1 MPEGYTH
8 LRCAHRAARALGLE
22 QDLVQAAFD
31 TGANGPDIL
40 FCYQVWK
47 PAAKR
52 EHPLP
57 AFGGRMHEENTGAF
71 LRALIARADTP
82 ARRSYALG
90 FVCHYAA
97 DGVLHPYV
105 ERLTMP
111 GQLYSEPGGHGY
123 LEIALDSELHRQ
135 DTGDAA
141 VPVAHCCPL
150 PEPAVLDELVSLLGG
165 AIRAAYGEDFPAGA
179 LRDAFVHSTRV
190 RGLFVCRAAPKRW
203 LLAALEPL
211 FGKKGTITGHITPAR
226 LKPGLPEEWQH
237 PVSGETIRAG
247 VPALLEQAEQRCGLY
262 MAACRAHW
270 SGAMTAQ
277 ELAAVLGSRSYVT
290 GLEDARSTGEQSVK
304 KR

>member
-22 QDLVQAAFD
+22 EELIADAFD

-52 EHPLP
+52 DWPLP
-57 AFGGRMHEENTGAF
+57 AFGARMHEENTGAF
-71 LRALIARADTP
+71 LRALIARAGTP
-82 ARRSYALG
+82 AQRSYALG

-111 GQLYSEPGGHGY
+111 GQLYGMEGGHGY

-141 VPVAHCCPL
+141 VPVRHCCPL
-150 PEPAVLDELVSLLGG
+150 PSDGLLEELIPLLGG
-165 AIRAAYGEDFPAGA
+165 AIEEAYGERFPAEV
-179 LRDAFVHSTRV
+179 LRAAFVHSTKV
-190 RGLFVCRAAPKRW
+190 RGLFTCRFAPKRW
-203 LLAALEPL
+203 LLTLLEPL
-211 FGKKGTITGHITPAR
+211 FGKKGTVTGHITPAR
-226 LKPGLPEEWQH
+226 LKPGLPDEWQH

-247 VPALLEQAEQRCGLY
+247 LPRLLEQAEQRCGLY

-270 SGAMTAQ
+270 DGRMSGK
-277 ELAAVLGSRSYVT
+277 ELAAVLGSRSYVS
-290 GLEDARSTGEQSVK
+290 GLEDARSNPA
-304 KR
+304 